1 MLVTKKI
8 VISIVSLGI
17 EASQIHRKYYCHV
30 NMLAVF
36 FLLLLKTNLIF
47 CMRSVIF
54 TEY

>member
-17 EASQIHRKYYCHV
+17 EASQIHRKYYCPV

-36 FLLLLKTNLIF
+36 VFF
-47 CMRSVIF
+47 
-54 TEY
+54 YYYY